1 MNETGVKKTKRGFSQ
16 FSIILTMVALMVVGI
31 SMIPM
36 LNIRYTPSLKQQDL
50 TLSFYW
56 HGASARIIEQ
66 EVTSKIEGLLASVK
80 GIKKMHS
87 VTSKGS
93 GMITLSIK
101 KNENVDAIRFEIATL
116 VKQLYSRLP
125 EQVSY
130 PNFSTNTSGE
140 EHQTLIS
147 YTLNAPI
154 STSQIQKYAEEHIVP
169 KLSRLNG
176 INSVNVYGATPYE
189 WEIQFN
195 SNKCTVLGIT
205 SGDIANAINAYHTEN
220 ILGLTT
226 ETTSS
231 GDTLQIRVL
240 LVNKAKNT
248 ASSDSPGKKND
259 NTVNGYEIW
268 DNIPITNSNGRI
280 IYLKDIATVQYKEQ
294 LPTQYYRINGLNNIN
309 LSITAEKHINTLE
322 VTARIKEEMKKL
334 EAHFPQDYSVII
346 AYDSSKEIQ
355 KELDK
360 IYIRTI
366 MSTVIL
372 LLFVYAV
379 SRKLRYLFLIVV
391 TLLANILFAFIFY
404 NLFNLEIHLYS
415 MAGITVSL
423 GLIIDTSIIMI
434 DHYSYYHNRKA
445 FLAILAALLTTIG
458 ALTIVF
464 FLPESQRNNLID
476 FSSVIII
483 NLTVSLLIALLFIPA
498 LLDKLPIKPRTGKK
512 LIKPRRRLVKL
523 THAYG
528 KLITF
533 NRRPRYRWILITIII
548 LTFGLPVHFLPS
560 KLKDKEDDNKDRK
573 GFFPELYNKTIGSK
587 FYQSKLKPY
596 LEPALGGTLRLFTEH
611 VFNGNYYNDPQRTK
625 LYIRASMPE
634 GCTVHQ
640 LNEVILKM
648 ENFLSQYKEIE
659 MYQTYVNSYNNSGII
674 ITFHPEI
681 ENGSFPVNLKD
692 ILIAKAND
700 LGGADWSIYGI
711 GQGFSNAL
719 GTGYKSNKI
728 LLTGYN
734 YDMLYSF
741 ALQLSDSLNKN
752 KRVSE
757 PEIMGSDSWRSKNST
772 EYFIDFNFER
782 FARQDLHPKDYYNF
796 LTQQLY
802 RNELNPVIIDNQQVP
817 VSLVSS
823 ENRNFDVWHMK
834 NDIITMQDKSIKLAE
849 LGSIEKRRSGND
861 IYKTNQVYSL
871 LVAYDFL
878 GPYELAKRVMD
889 RSIDKFNTILP
900 LGFKAEKNTWDWDW
914 SAQKKQYALLFLV
927 IAIIYLICAILFESL
942 WQPFVIIVMIPIS
955 FIGVFLT
962 FYLFK
967 FNFDQGGFASFVL
980 LCGIV
985 VNAGIYIINEYNL
998 ICRSAQKQGLKY
1010 YLKAYNHK
1018 VIPIFLTIVST
1029 ILGLIPF
1036 VYEGSKEVFWFS
1048 FAIGAM
1054 GGMVFSII
1062 ALVLYLPLFMKF
1074 KTPKASAAS
1083 PLSGIKSGNFSGYR
1097 KRDSINTERS
1107 DPYYIGN
1114 D

>member
-1 MNETGVKKTKRGFSQ
+1 
-16 FSIILTMVALMVVGI
+16 MVALMVVGI

-36 LNIRYTPSLKQQDL
+36 LNIRYTPSLKQQNL
-50 TLSFYW
+50 TLSFNWY
-56 HGASARIIEQ
+56 GASARIIEQ
-66 EVTSKIEGLLASVK
+66 EVTSKIEGVLASVR
-80 GIKKMHS
+80 GIKEMNS
-87 VTSKGS
+87 VTGKGS
-93 GMITLSIK
+93 GRITLSIK
-101 KNENVDAIRFEIATL
+101 KNENIDAIRFEIATL
-116 VKQLYSRLP
+116 IKQLYPRLP

-154 STSQIQKYAEEHIVP
+154 STSRIQKYAEEHIVP
-169 KLSRLNG
+169 VISRLDG
-176 INSVNVYGATPYE
+176 INSVEVYGATPYE
-189 WEIQFN
+189 WEIRFN
-195 SNKCTVLGIT
+195 PNKCSALGIT
-205 SGDIANAINAYHTEN
+205 AGNIAQAINTYHTEN

-226 ETTSS
+226 ERTLS
-231 GDTLQIRVL
+231 GDTLQVRVL
-240 LVNKAKNT
+240 LANT
-248 ASSDSPGKKND
+248 SKDLSTSDSPAKKNG
-259 NTVNGYEIW
+259 NTVSGYEIW
-268 DNIPITNSNGRI
+268 DNIPIANNHGRI

-294 LPTQYYRINGLNNIN
+294 LPTHYYRINGLNNIN
-309 LSITAEKHINTLE
+309 LSVLAEKHINTLE
-322 VTARIKEEMKKL
+322 VSARIKEEMKKL
-334 EAHFPQDYSVII
+334 EAHFPENYSVII

-360 IYIRTI
+360 IYVRTI
-366 MSTVIL
+366 MSTLIL

-379 SRKLRYLFLIVV
+379 SRKLRYLFLIIV
-391 TLLANILFAFIFY
+391 TLLANILLAFIFY
-404 NLFNLEIHLYS
+404 NLFGLEIHLYS

-445 FLAILAALLTTIG
+445 FLAIFAALLTTIG

-464 FLPESQRNNLID
+464 FLPENQRNNLID

-498 LLDKLPIKPRTGKK
+498 LLDKLPIRPRRGKK
-512 LIKPRRRLVKL
+512 LLKSRRRLVRF
-523 THAYG
+523 TRSYG
-528 KLITF
+528 KFITF
-533 NRRPRYRWILITIII
+533 CRRPRYKWILITLII
-548 LTFGLPVHFLPS
+548 LAFGLPVHLLPA
-560 KLKDKEDDNKDRK
+560 KLKDEKDNERK

-587 FYQSKLKPY
+587 FYQNTLKPY

-611 VFNGNYYNDPQRTK
+611 VFNGNYYNDPQRTR

-640 LNEVILKM
+640 LNEVMLKM
-648 ENFLSQYKEIE
+648 ENFLSQYQEIE
-659 MYQTYVNSYNNSGII
+659 TYQTYVYNYDNSGIT
-674 ITFHPEI
+674 ITFRPDA
-681 ENGSFPVNLKD
+681 ENSSFPVILKD

-719 GTGYKSNKI
+719 GSGYKSNQI
-728 LLTGYN
+728 RLSGYN

-741 ALQLSDSLNKN
+741 ARQLCDSLQLN
-752 KRVSE
+752 KRVSA

-782 FARQDLHPKDYYNF
+782 FAQQELRPSDYYHF

-802 RNELNPVIIDNQQVP
+802 RNPLNPVLIDNQQVA

-823 ENRNFDVWHMK
+823 ENKNFDVWHLE
-834 NDIITMQDKSIKLAE
+834 NDIITMNDKSVKLAE
-849 LGSIEKRRSGND
+849 LGNIEKRRSGND

-878 GPYELAKRVMD
+878 GPYELARRVME
-889 RSIDKFNTILP
+889 RHIDKLNNQLP
-900 LGFKAEKNTWDWDW
+900 LGFKAEKNGWNWDW
-914 SAQKKQYALLFLV
+914 STQKKQYALLFLV
-927 IAIIYLICAILFESL
+927 IAIIYLVCAILFESL

-967 FNFDQGGFASFVL
+967 FTFDQGGFASFVL

-998 ICRSAQKQGLKY
+998 TCQATRKQGLKY
-1010 YLKAYNHK
+1010 YLKSYNHK
-1018 VIPIFLTIVST
+1018 IIPIFLTIVST

-1048 FAIGAM
+1048 FAVGAM
-1054 GGMVFSII
+1054 GGMVFSIV
-1062 ALVLYLPLFMKF
+1062 ALLLYLPLFMKF
-1074 KTPKASAAS
+1074 KTR
-1083 PLSGIKSGNFSGYR
+1083 KSNPF
-1097 KRDSINTERS
+1097 
-1107 DPYYIGN
+1107 
-1114 D
+1114 

>member
-1 MNETGVKKTKRGFSQ
+1 
-16 FSIILTMVALMVVGI
+16 MVIGI

-36 LNIRYTPSLKQQDL
+36 LNIRYTPSLKQQEL
-50 TLSFYW
+50 TLSFSWY
-56 HGASARIIEQ
+56 GASARIIEQ
-66 EVTSKIEGLLASVK
+66 EVTSKIEGVLASVK
-80 GIKKMHS
+80 GIKEMNS

-93 GMITLSIK
+93 GRITLSIK
-101 KNENVDAIRFEIATL
+101 KNENIDAVRFEIATL
-116 VKQLYSRLP
+116 IKQLYPRLP

-154 STSQIQKYAEEHIVP
+154 STSRIQKYAEEHIVP
-169 KLSRLNG
+169 VISRLDG
-176 INSVNVYGATPYE
+176 INSVEVYGATPYE
-189 WEIQFN
+189 WEIRFDP
-195 SNKCTVLGIT
+195 NKCAAIGIT
-205 SGDIANAINAYHTEN
+205 ASDIAYAIDTYHTEN

-226 ETTSS
+226 ERTAA

-240 LVNKAKNT
+240 LVNTSKDL
-248 ASSDSPGKKND
+248 ASSDSPSKKNG
-259 NTVNGYEIW
+259 NTVSGYEIW
-268 DNIPITNSNGRI
+268 DDIPVANNNGRI
-280 IYLKDIATVQYKEQ
+280 IRLKDIATVQYKEQ
-294 LPTQYYRINGLNNIN
+294 LPTHYYRINGLNNIN
-309 LSITAEKHINTLE
+309 LSVMAEKHINTLE

-334 EAHFPQDYSVII
+334 EARFPENYSVII

-355 KELDK
+355 KELYK
-360 IYIRTI
+360 IYIRTV
-366 MSTVIL
+366 MSTLIL

-379 SRKLRYLFLIVV
+379 SRKLRYLFLIIV
-391 TLLANILFAFIFY
+391 TLLANILLAFIFY
-404 NLFNLEIHLYS
+404 NLFDLEIHLYS

-445 FLAILAALLTTIG
+445 FLAIFAALLTTIG

-464 FLPESQRNNLID
+464 FLPETQRNNLID

-498 LLDKLPIKPRTGKK
+498 LLDKLPIRPRTGKK
-512 LIKPRRRLVKL
+512 LIKSRRRLVRF
-523 THAYG
+523 TRSYG
-528 KLITF
+528 KFITCC
-533 NRRPRYRWILITIII
+533 RRPRYKWILITLII
-548 LTFGLPVHFLPS
+548 LTFGLPVHLLPA
-560 KLKDKEDDNKDRK
+560 KLKDEKDKERK

-587 FYQSKLKPY
+587 FYQSTLKPY
-596 LEPALGGTLRLFTEH
+596 IEPALGGTLRLFTEH
-611 VFNGNYYNDPQRTK
+611 VFNGNYYNDPQRTR

-640 LNEVILKM
+640 LNEVMLKM
-648 ENFLSQYKEIE
+648 ENFLSQYQEIE
-659 MYQTYVNSYNNSGII
+659 TYQTYVYNYDNSGIT
-674 ITFHPEI
+674 ITFRPEA
-681 ENGSFPVNLKD
+681 EKGSFPVILKD

-728 LLTGYN
+728 RLTGYN

-741 ALQLSDSLNKN
+741 ARQLCDSLNQN
-752 KRVSE
+752 KRVSA
-757 PEIMGSDSWRSKNST
+757 PEIMGADTWRSKNST

-782 FARQDLHPKDYYNF
+782 FARQELSPNDYYHF

-802 RNELNPVIIDNQQVP
+802 RNSLHPVLLDNQQVA

-823 ENRNFDVWHMK
+823 ENRNFDVWHLE
-834 NDIITMQDKSIKLAE
+834 NDIITMKDKSVKLAE
-849 LGSIEKRRSGND
+849 LGNIEKRRSGND

-878 GPYELAKRVMD
+878 GPYELAKRVME
-889 RSIDKFNTILP
+889 RNIDKLNKQLP
-900 LGFKAEKNTWDWDW
+900 IGFKAEKNGWDWDW
-914 SAQKKQYALLFLV
+914 STQKKQYALLFLV
-927 IAIIYLICAILFESL
+927 TAIIYFVCAILFESL
-942 WQPFVIIVMIPIS
+942 WQPFVIIIMIPIS

-967 FNFDQGGFASFVL
+967 FTFDQGGFASFVL

-998 ICRSAQKQGLKY
+998 TCRAARKQGLKY
-1010 YLKAYNHK
+1010 YLKSYNHK
-1018 VIPIFLTIVST
+1018 IIPIFLTIVST

-1048 FAIGAM
+1048 FAVGAM
-1054 GGMVFSII
+1054 GGMVFSIV
-1062 ALVLYLPLFMKF
+1062 ALLLYLPLFMKF
-1074 KTPKASAAS
+1074 KGGKD
-1083 PLSGIKSGNFSGYR
+1083 F
-1097 KRDSINTERS
+1097 INS
-1107 DPYYIGN
+1107 L
-1114 D
+1114 

>member
-1 MNETGVKKTKRGFSQ
+1 MNETGIKKTKRGFSQ

-31 SMIPM
+31 SMIPL

-50 TLSFYW
+50 TLSFSWY
-56 HGASARIIEQ
+56 GASARIIEQ
-66 EVTSKIEGLLASVK
+66 EVTSKIEGVLASVR
-80 GIKKMHS
+80 GIKEMHS
-87 VTSKGS
+87 VTGKGS
-93 GMITLSIK
+93 GYITLSIK
-101 KNENVDAIRFEIATL
+101 KNENVDAVRFEIATL
-116 VKQLYSRLP
+116 VKQLYPRLP

-169 KLSRLNG
+169 VISRLNG

-195 SNKCTVLGIT
+195 PNKCVVLGIT
-205 SGDIANAINAYHTEN
+205 SSDIAKAINTYHSEN

-226 ETTSS
+226 EKTAT

-240 LVNKAKNT
+240 LVNTTKNT
-248 ASSDSPGKKND
+248 TSSDSRLNKNS
-259 NTVNGYEIW
+259 NTVSGYEIW

-294 LPTQYYRINGLNNIN
+294 LPTHYYRINGLNNIN

-322 VTARIKEEMKKL
+322 VTAHIKEEMKKL
-334 EAHFPQDYSVII
+334 EAQFPENYSVIV

-379 SRKLRYLFLIVV
+379 SRKLRYLFLITI
-391 TLLANILFAFIFY
+391 TLLANILLAFIFY

-464 FLPESQRNNLID
+464 FLPENQRNNLID

-483 NLTVSLLIALLFIPA
+483 NLTVSLIIALLFIPA
-498 LLDKLPIKPRTGKK
+498 LLDKLPIKPRSGKK
-512 LIKPRRRLVKL
+512 LIKPRRRLVKF
-523 THAYG
+523 THIYG
-528 KLITF
+528 KFISF
-533 NRRPRYRWILITIII
+533 SRRPRYKWILIVIII
-548 LTFGLPVHFLPS
+548 LTFGLPIHLLPA
-560 KLKDKEDDNKDRK
+560 KLKDEKDKDKDRK

-587 FYQSKLKPY
+587 FYQGTLKTY
-596 LEPALGGTLRLFTEH
+596 LDPVLGGTLRLFTEH
-611 VFNGNYYNDPQRTK
+611 VFNGNYYSDPQRTR

-640 LNEVILKM
+640 LNEVLLKM

-659 MYQTYVNSYNNSGII
+659 MYQTYVYSYDNSGIT
-674 ITFHPEI
+674 ITFRPET
-681 ENGSFPVNLKD
+681 ENGSFPVSLKD

-719 GTGYKSNKI
+719 GSGYKSNKI
-728 LLTGYN
+728 HLTGYN
-734 YDMLYSF
+734 YDMLYDF
-741 ALQLSDSLNKN
+741 AQQLCDSLSLN
-752 KRVSE
+752 KRVSA
-757 PEIMGSDSWRSKNST
+757 PEIMGSDAWRSKNST

-782 FARQDLHPKDYYNF
+782 FAQQDLHPSDYYSF

-802 RNELNPVIIDNQQVP
+802 RNELNPVMINSEQVP

-823 ENRNFDVWHMK
+823 ESKNFDVWHLK
-834 NDIITMQDKSIKLAE
+834 NDIITMKEKSIKLAE

-878 GPYELAKRVMD
+878 GPYELAKRVME
-889 RSIDKFNTILP
+889 RNIDKLNKKLP
-900 LGFKAEKNTWDWDW
+900 LGFKAEKNDWGWDWA
-914 SAQKKQYALLFLV
+914 AQKKQYALLFLV
-927 IAIIYLICAILFESL
+927 IAIIYLVCAILFESL
-942 WQPFVIIVMIPIS
+942 WQPFVIIIMIPIS

-967 FNFDQGGFASFVL
+967 FTFDQGGFASFVL

-998 ICRSAQKQGLKY
+998 TCRATHKQGLKY
-1010 YLKAYNHK
+1010 YLKSYNHK
-1018 VIPIFLTIVST
+1018 IIPIFLTIVST

-1048 FAIGAM
+1048 FAVGAM
-1054 GGMVFSII
+1054 GGMVFSIV
-1062 ALVLYLPLFMKF
+1062 ALILYLPLFMKF
-1074 KTPKASAAS
+1074 KTPKA
-1083 PLSGIKSGNFSGYR
+1083 LSNP
-1097 KRDSINTERS
+1097 NPTERIVS
-1107 DPYYIGN
+1107 EDTTELTGI
-1114 D
+1114 

>member
-1 MNETGVKKTKRGFSQ
+1 MNETGAKKQGFSQ
-16 FSIILTMVALMVVGI
+16 FSIILTMVAFMVVGI

-36 LNIRYTPSLKQQDL
+36 LNIRYTPSLKQQEL
-50 TLSFYW
+50 TLSFNWY
-56 HGASARIIEQ
+56 GASARIIEQ
-66 EVTSKIEGLLASVK
+66 EVTSKIEGVLASVR
-80 GIKKMHS
+80 GIKEMRS
-87 VTSKGS
+87 VTGKGS
-93 GMITLSIK
+93 GRITLSIK
-101 KNENVDAIRFEIATL
+101 KNENIDAVRFEIATL
-116 VKQLYSRLP
+116 IKQLYPRLP

-169 KLSRLNG
+169 VISRLDG
-176 INSVNVYGATPYE
+176 INSVQVYGATPYE
-189 WEIQFN
+189 WEIRFN
-195 SNKCTVLGIT
+195 PNKCTVLGIT
-205 SGDIANAINAYHTEN
+205 AGDIAQAINTYHTEN

-226 ETTSS
+226 ERTVS

-240 LVNKAKNT
+240 LVNTSKEL
-248 ASSDSPGKKND
+248 SSADSPSKRNS
-259 NTVNGYEIW
+259 NTVSGYEIW
-268 DNIPITNSNGRI
+268 DNIPIANNNGRI
-280 IYLKDIATVQYKEQ
+280 IYLKDIATVQYREQ
-294 LPTQYYRINGLNNIN
+294 LPTHYYRINGLNNIN
-309 LSITAEKHINTLE
+309 LSVMAEKHINTLE

-334 EAHFPQDYSVII
+334 EARFPENYSVIV

-360 IYIRTI
+360 IYTRTI
-366 MSTVIL
+366 MSTLIL

-379 SRKLRYLFLIVV
+379 SRKLRYLFLIIV
-391 TLLANILFAFIFY
+391 TLLANIMLAFIFY
-404 NLFNLEIHLYS
+404 NLFDLEIHLYS

-445 FLAILAALLTTIG
+445 FLAIFAALLTTIG

-464 FLPESQRNNLID
+464 FLPENQRNNLMD

-483 NLTVSLLIALLFIPA
+483 NLTVSLIIALLFIPA
-498 LLDKLPIKPRTGKK
+498 LLDKLPIRPRTGKK
-512 LIKPRRRLVKL
+512 LIRSRRRLVRF
-523 THAYG
+523 THIYA
-528 KLITF
+528 KFISF
-533 NRRPRYRWILITIII
+533 SRRPRYKWILITLII
-548 LTFGLPVHFLPS
+548 LAFGLPVHFLPA
-560 KLKDKEDDNKDRK
+560 KLKDDKDKERK

-587 FYQSKLKPY
+587 FYQSTLKPY
-596 LEPALGGTLRLFTEH
+596 LEPVLGGTLRLFTEH
-611 VFNGNYYNDPQRTK
+611 VFNGNYYNDPQRTR
-625 LYIRASMPE
+625 LYVRASMPE

-648 ENFLSQYKEIE
+648 ENFLSQYQEIE
-659 MYQTYVNSYNNSGII
+659 TYQTYVYNYDNSGIT
-674 ITFHPEI
+674 ITFRPDV
-681 ENGSFPVNLKD
+681 ENGSFPVMLKD

-728 LLTGYN
+728 RLTGYN

-741 ALQLSDSLNKN
+741 ARQLCDSLSLN
-752 KRVSE
+752 KRVSA
-757 PEIMGSDSWRSKNST
+757 PEIMGADSWRSKNST

-782 FARQDLHPKDYYNF
+782 FAQQELRPNDYYTF

-802 RNELNPVIIDNQQVP
+802 RNALNPVLIDNQQVA

-823 ENRNFDVWHMK
+823 ESKNFDVWHLE
-834 NDIITMQDKSIKLAE
+834 NDIITMKDKSVKLAE
-849 LGSIEKRRSGND
+849 LGNIEKRRSGND

-878 GPYELAKRVMD
+878 GPYELAKRVME
-889 RSIDKFNTILP
+889 RNIDKLNRQLP
-900 LGFKAEKNTWDWDW
+900 LGFKAEKNGWDWEW
-914 SAQKKQYALLFLV
+914 STQKKQYALLFLV
-927 IAIIYLICAILFESL
+927 IAIIYLVCAILFESL
-942 WQPFVIIVMIPIS
+942 WQPFVIIIMIPIS

-967 FNFDQGGFASFVL
+967 FTFDQGGFASFVL

-998 ICRSAQKQGLKY
+998 TCRAVRKQGLKY
-1010 YLKAYNHK
+1010 YLKSYNHK
-1018 VIPIFLTIVST
+1018 IIPIFLTIVST

-1048 FAIGAM
+1048 FAVGAM

-1074 KTPKASAAS
+1074 KPR
-1083 PLSGIKSGNFSGYR
+1083 KSNPS
-1097 KRDSINTERS
+1097 
-1107 DPYYIGN
+1107 
-1114 D
+1114 

>member
-1 MNETGVKKTKRGFSQ
+1 MNETGAKKQGFSQ
-16 FSIILTMVALMVVGI
+16 FSIILTMVAFMVVGI

-36 LNIRYTPSLKQQDL
+36 LNIRYTPSLKQQEL
-50 TLSFYW
+50 TLSFNWY
-56 HGASARIIEQ
+56 GASARIIEQ
-66 EVTSKIEGLLASVK
+66 EVTSKIEGVLASVR
-80 GIKKMHS
+80 GIKEMRS
-87 VTSKGS
+87 VTGKGS
-93 GMITLSIK
+93 GRITLSIK
-101 KNENVDAIRFEIATL
+101 KNENIDAVRFEIATL
-116 VKQLYSRLP
+116 IKQLYPRLP

-147 YTLNAPI
+147 YILNAPI

-169 KLSRLNG
+169 VISRLDG
-176 INSVNVYGATPYE
+176 INSVQVYGATPYE
-189 WEIQFN
+189 WEIRFN
-195 SNKCTVLGIT
+195 PNKCTVLGIT
-205 SGDIANAINAYHTEN
+205 AGDIAQAINTYHTEN

-226 ETTSS
+226 ERTVS

-240 LVNKAKNT
+240 LVNTSKEL
-248 ASSDSPGKKND
+248 SSADSPSKRNS
-259 NTVNGYEIW
+259 NTVSGYEIW
-268 DNIPITNSNGRI
+268 DNIPIANNNGRI
-280 IYLKDIATVQYKEQ
+280 IYLKDIATVQYREQ
-294 LPTQYYRINGLNNIN
+294 LPTHYYRINGLNNIN
-309 LSITAEKHINTLE
+309 LSVMAEKHINTLE

-334 EAHFPQDYSVII
+334 ETRFPENYSVIV

-360 IYIRTI
+360 IYTRTI
-366 MSTVIL
+366 MSTLIL

-379 SRKLRYLFLIVV
+379 SRKLRYLFLIIV
-391 TLLANILFAFIFY
+391 TLLANILLAFIFY
-404 NLFNLEIHLYS
+404 NLFDLEIHLYS

-445 FLAILAALLTTIG
+445 FLAIFAALLTTIG

-464 FLPESQRNNLID
+464 FLPENQRNNLMD

-483 NLTVSLLIALLFIPA
+483 NLTVSLIIALLFIPA
-498 LLDKLPIKPRTGKK
+498 LLDKLPIRPRTGKK
-512 LIKPRRRLVKL
+512 LIRSRRRLVQF
-523 THAYG
+523 THIYANF
-528 KLITF
+528 ISF
-533 NRRPRYRWILITIII
+533 SRRPRYKWILITLII
-548 LTFGLPVHFLPS
+548 LAFGLPVHFLPA
-560 KLKDKEDDNKDRK
+560 KLKDDKDKDRK

-587 FYQSKLKPY
+587 FYQSTLKPY

-611 VFNGNYYNDPQRTK
+611 VFNGNYYNDPQRTR
-625 LYIRASMPE
+625 LYVRASMPE

-640 LNEVILKM
+640 LNEVMLKM
-648 ENFLSQYKEIE
+648 ENFLSQYQEIE
-659 MYQTYVNSYNNSGII
+659 TYQTYVYNYDNSGIT
-674 ITFHPEI
+674 ITFRPDV
-681 ENGSFPVNLKD
+681 ENGSFPVMLKD

-728 LLTGYN
+728 RLTGYN

-741 ALQLSDSLNKN
+741 ARQLCDSLSLN
-752 KRVSE
+752 KRVSA
-757 PEIMGSDSWRSKNST
+757 PEIMGADSWRSKNST

-782 FARQDLHPKDYYNF
+782 FAQQELRPNDYYTF

-802 RNELNPVIIDNQQVP
+802 RNALNPVLIDNQQVA

-823 ENRNFDVWHMK
+823 ESKNFDVWHLE
-834 NDIITMQDKSIKLAE
+834 NDIITMKDKSVKLAE
-849 LGSIEKRRSGND
+849 LGNIEKRRSGND

-878 GPYELAKRVMD
+878 GPYELAKRVME
-889 RSIDKFNTILP
+889 RNIDKLNRQLP
-900 LGFKAEKNTWDWDW
+900 LGFKAEKNGWDWEW
-914 SAQKKQYALLFLV
+914 STQKKQYALLFLV
-927 IAIIYLICAILFESL
+927 IAIIYLVCAILFESL
-942 WQPFVIIVMIPIS
+942 WQPFVIIIMIPIS

-967 FNFDQGGFASFVL
+967 FTFDQGGFASFVL

-998 ICRSAQKQGLKY
+998 TCRAVRKQGLKY
-1010 YLKAYNHK
+1010 YLKSYNHK
-1018 VIPIFLTIVST
+1018 IIPIFLTIVST

-1048 FAIGAM
+1048 FAVGAM

-1074 KTPKASAAS
+1074 KPR
-1083 PLSGIKSGNFSGYR
+1083 KSNPS
-1097 KRDSINTERS
+1097 
-1107 DPYYIGN
+1107 
-1114 D
+1114 

>member
-1 MNETGVKKTKRGFSQ
+1 MNETGANKRGFSQ
-16 FSIILTMVALMVVGI
+16 FSIILTMVALRVVGI

-36 LNIRYTPSLKQQDL
+36 LNIRYTPSLKQQNL
-50 TLSFYW
+50 TLSFNWY
-56 HGASARIIEQ
+56 GASARIIEQ
-66 EVTSKIEGLLASVK
+66 EVTSKIEGVLASVR
-80 GIKKMHS
+80 GIKEMNS
-87 VTSKGS
+87 VTGKGS
-93 GMITLSIK
+93 GRITLSIK
-101 KNENVDAIRFEIATL
+101 KNENIDAIRFEIATL
-116 VKQLYSRLP
+116 IKQLYPRLP

-154 STSQIQKYAEEHIVP
+154 STSRIQKYAEEHIVP
-169 KLSRLNG
+169 VISRLDG
-176 INSVNVYGATPYE
+176 INSVEVYGATPYE
-189 WEIQFN
+189 WEIRFN
-195 SNKCTVLGIT
+195 PNKCSALGIT
-205 SGDIANAINAYHTEN
+205 AGNIAQAINTYHTEN

-226 ETTSS
+226 ERTLS
-231 GDTLQIRVL
+231 GDTLQVRVL
-240 LVNKAKNT
+240 LANT
-248 ASSDSPGKKND
+248 SKDLSTSDSPAKKNG
-259 NTVNGYEIW
+259 NTVSGYEIW
-268 DNIPITNSNGRI
+268 DNIPIANNHGRI

-294 LPTQYYRINGLNNIN
+294 LPTHYYRINGLNNIN
-309 LSITAEKHINTLE
+309 LSVLAEKHINTLE
-322 VTARIKEEMKKL
+322 VSARIKEEMKKL
-334 EAHFPQDYSVII
+334 EAHFPENYSVII

-360 IYIRTI
+360 IYVRTI
-366 MSTVIL
+366 MSTLIL

-379 SRKLRYLFLIVV
+379 SRKLRYLFLIIV
-391 TLLANILFAFIFY
+391 TLLANILLAFIFY
-404 NLFNLEIHLYS
+404 NLFGLEIHLYS

-445 FLAILAALLTTIG
+445 FLAIFAALLTTIG

-464 FLPESQRNNLID
+464 FLPENQRNNLID

-498 LLDKLPIKPRTGKK
+498 LLDKLPIRPRRGKK
-512 LIKPRRRLVKL
+512 LLKSRRRLVRF
-523 THAYG
+523 TRSYG
-528 KLITF
+528 KFITF
-533 NRRPRYRWILITIII
+533 CRRPRYKWILITLII
-548 LTFGLPVHFLPS
+548 LAFGLPVHLLPA
-560 KLKDKEDDNKDRK
+560 KLKDEKDNERK

-587 FYQSKLKPY
+587 FYQNTLKPY

-611 VFNGNYYNDPQRTK
+611 VFNGNYYNDPQRTR

-640 LNEVILKM
+640 LNEVMLKM
-648 ENFLSQYKEIE
+648 ENFLSQYQEIE
-659 MYQTYVNSYNNSGII
+659 TYQTYVYNYDNSGIT
-674 ITFHPEI
+674 ITFRPDA
-681 ENGSFPVNLKD
+681 ENSSFPVILKD

-719 GTGYKSNKI
+719 GSGYKSNQI
-728 LLTGYN
+728 RLSGYN

-741 ALQLSDSLNKN
+741 ARQLCDSLQLN
-752 KRVSE
+752 KRVSA

-782 FARQDLHPKDYYNF
+782 FAQQELRPSDYYHF

-802 RNELNPVIIDNQQVP
+802 RNPLNPVLIDNQQVA

-823 ENRNFDVWHMK
+823 ENKNFDVWHLE
-834 NDIITMQDKSIKLAE
+834 NDIITMNDKSVKLAE
-849 LGSIEKRRSGND
+849 LGNIEKRRSGND

-878 GPYELAKRVMD
+878 GPYELARRVME
-889 RSIDKFNTILP
+889 RHIDKLNNQLP
-900 LGFKAEKNTWDWDW
+900 LGFKAEKNGWNWDW
-914 SAQKKQYALLFLV
+914 STQKKQYALLFLV
-927 IAIIYLICAILFESL
+927 IAIIYLVCAILFESL

-967 FNFDQGGFASFVL
+967 FTFDQGGFASFVL

-998 ICRSAQKQGLKY
+998 TCQATRKQGLKY
-1010 YLKAYNHK
+1010 YLKSYNHK
-1018 VIPIFLTIVST
+1018 IIPIFLTIVST

-1048 FAIGAM
+1048 FAVGAM
-1054 GGMVFSII
+1054 GGMVFSIV
-1062 ALVLYLPLFMKF
+1062 ALLLYLPLFMKF
-1074 KTPKASAAS
+1074 KTR
-1083 PLSGIKSGNFSGYR
+1083 KSNPF
-1097 KRDSINTERS
+1097 
-1107 DPYYIGN
+1107 
-1114 D
+1114 

>member
-1 MNETGVKKTKRGFSQ
+1 MNETGSNKRGFSQ

-36 LNIRYTPSLKQQDL
+36 LNIRYTPSLKQQNL
-50 TLSFYW
+50 TLSFNWY
-56 HGASARIIEQ
+56 GASARIIEQ
-66 EVTSKIEGLLASVK
+66 EVTSKIEGVLASVR
-80 GIKKMHS
+80 GIKEMNS
-87 VTSKGS
+87 VTGKGS
-93 GMITLSIK
+93 GRITLSIK
-101 KNENVDAIRFEIATL
+101 KNENIDAIRFEIATL
-116 VKQLYSRLP
+116 IKQLYPRLP

-154 STSQIQKYAEEHIVP
+154 STSRIQKYAEEHIVP
-169 KLSRLNG
+169 VISRLDG
-176 INSVNVYGATPYE
+176 INSVQVYGATPYE
-189 WEIQFN
+189 WEIRFN
-195 SNKCTVLGIT
+195 PNKCSALGIT
-205 SGDIANAINAYHTEN
+205 AGDIAQAINTYHTEN

-226 ETTSS
+226 EQTLS
-231 GDTLQIRVL
+231 GDTLQVRVL
-240 LVNKAKNT
+240 LANT
-248 ASSDSPGKKND
+248 SKDLSTSDSPAKKND
-259 NTVNGYEIW
+259 NTVSGYEIW
-268 DNIPITNSNGRI
+268 DNIPIANNHGRI

-294 LPTQYYRINGLNNIN
+294 LPTHYYRINGLNNIN
-309 LSITAEKHINTLE
+309 LSVLAEKHINTLE
-322 VTARIKEEMKKL
+322 VSARIKEEMKKL
-334 EAHFPQDYSVII
+334 EAHFPENYSVII

-360 IYIRTI
+360 IYVRTI
-366 MSTVIL
+366 MSTLIL

-379 SRKLRYLFLIVV
+379 SRKLRYLFLIIV
-391 TLLANILFAFIFY
+391 TLLANILLAFIFY
-404 NLFNLEIHLYS
+404 NLFGLEIHLYS

-445 FLAILAALLTTIG
+445 FLAIFAALLTTIG

-464 FLPESQRNNLID
+464 FLPENQRNNLID

-498 LLDKLPIKPRTGKK
+498 LLDKLPIRPRRGKK
-512 LIKPRRRLVKL
+512 LLKSRRRLVRF
-523 THAYG
+523 TRSYG
-528 KLITF
+528 KFITF
-533 NRRPRYRWILITIII
+533 CRRPRYKWILITLII
-548 LTFGLPVHFLPS
+548 LAFGLPVHLLPA
-560 KLKDKEDDNKDRK
+560 KLKDEKDNERK

-587 FYQSKLKPY
+587 FYQNTLKPY

-611 VFNGNYYNDPQRTK
+611 VFNGNYYNDPQRTR

-640 LNEVILKM
+640 LNEVMLKM
-648 ENFLSQYKEIE
+648 ENFLSQYQEIE
-659 MYQTYVNSYNNSGII
+659 TYQTYVYNYDNSGIT
-674 ITFHPEI
+674 ITFRSDA
-681 ENGSFPVNLKD
+681 ENSSFPVILKD

-719 GTGYKSNKI
+719 GSGYKSNQI
-728 LLTGYN
+728 RLSGYN

-741 ALQLSDSLNKN
+741 ARQLCDSLQLN
-752 KRVSE
+752 KRVSA

-782 FARQDLHPKDYYNF
+782 FAQQELRPSDYYHF

-802 RNELNPVIIDNQQVP
+802 RNPLNPVLIDNQQVA

-823 ENRNFDVWHMK
+823 ENKNFDVWHLE
-834 NDIITMQDKSIKLAE
+834 NDIITMNDKSVKLAE
-849 LGSIEKRRSGND
+849 LGNIEKRRSGND

-878 GPYELAKRVMD
+878 GPYELARRVME
-889 RSIDKFNTILP
+889 RHIDKLNNQLP
-900 LGFKAEKNTWDWDW
+900 LGFKAEKNGWNWDW
-914 SAQKKQYALLFLV
+914 STQKKQYALLFLV
-927 IAIIYLICAILFESL
+927 IAIIYLVCAILFESL

-967 FNFDQGGFASFVL
+967 FTFDQGGFASFVL

-998 ICRSAQKQGLKY
+998 TCQTTRKQGLKY
-1010 YLKAYNHK
+1010 YLKSYNHK
-1018 VIPIFLTIVST
+1018 IIPIFLTIVST

-1048 FAIGAM
+1048 FAVGAM
-1054 GGMVFSII
+1054 GGMVFSIV
-1062 ALVLYLPLFMKF
+1062 ALLLYLPLFMKF
-1074 KTPKASAAS
+1074 K
-1083 PLSGIKSGNFSGYR
+1083 GN
-1097 KRDSINTERS
+1097 K
-1107 DPYYIGN
+1107 
-1114 D
+1114 

>member
-1 MNETGVKKTKRGFSQ
+1 
-16 FSIILTMVALMVVGI
+16 MVALMVIGI

-36 LNIRYTPSLKQQDL
+36 LNIRYTPSLKQQEL
-50 TLSFYW
+50 TLSFSWY
-56 HGASARIIEQ
+56 GASARIIEQ
-66 EVTSKIEGLLASVK
+66 EVTSKIEGVLASVK
-80 GIKKMHS
+80 GIKEMNS

-93 GMITLSIK
+93 GRITLSIK
-101 KNENVDAIRFEIATL
+101 KNENIDAVRFEIATL
-116 VKQLYSRLP
+116 IKQLYPRLP

-154 STSQIQKYAEEHIVP
+154 STSRIQKYAEEHIVP
-169 KLSRLNG
+169 VISRLDG
-176 INSVNVYGATPYE
+176 INSVEVYGATPYE
-189 WEIQFN
+189 WEIRFDP
-195 SNKCTVLGIT
+195 NKCAAIGIT
-205 SGDIANAINAYHTEN
+205 ASDIAYAIDTYHTEN

-226 ETTSS
+226 ERTAA

-240 LVNKAKNT
+240 LVNTSKDL
-248 ASSDSPGKKND
+248 ASSDSPSKKNG
-259 NTVNGYEIW
+259 NTVSGYEIW
-268 DNIPITNSNGRI
+268 DDIPIANNNGRI
-280 IYLKDIATVQYKEQ
+280 IRLKDIATVQYKEQ
-294 LPTQYYRINGLNNIN
+294 LPTHYYRINGLNNIN
-309 LSITAEKHINTLE
+309 LSVMAEKHINTLE

-334 EAHFPQDYSVII
+334 EARFPENYSVII

-360 IYIRTI
+360 IYIRTV
-366 MSTVIL
+366 MSTLIL

-379 SRKLRYLFLIVV
+379 SRKLRYLFLIIV
-391 TLLANILFAFIFY
+391 TLLANILLAFIFY
-404 NLFNLEIHLYS
+404 NLFDLEIHLYS

-445 FLAILAALLTTIG
+445 FLAIFAALLTTIG

-464 FLPESQRNNLID
+464 FLPENQRNNLID

-498 LLDKLPIKPRTGKK
+498 LLDKLPIRPRTGKK
-512 LIKPRRRLVKL
+512 LIKSRRRLVRF
-523 THAYG
+523 TRSYG
-528 KLITF
+528 KFITCC
-533 NRRPRYRWILITIII
+533 RRPRYKWILITLII
-548 LTFGLPVHFLPS
+548 LTFGLPVHLLPA
-560 KLKDKEDDNKDRK
+560 KLKDEKDKERK

-587 FYQSKLKPY
+587 FYQSTLKPY
-596 LEPALGGTLRLFTEH
+596 IEPALGGTLRLFTEH
-611 VFNGNYYNDPQRTK
+611 VFNGNYYNDPQRTR

-640 LNEVILKM
+640 LNEVMLKM
-648 ENFLSQYKEIE
+648 ENFLSQYQEIE
-659 MYQTYVNSYNNSGII
+659 TYQTYVYNYDNSGIT
-674 ITFHPEI
+674 ITFRPEA
-681 ENGSFPVNLKD
+681 EKGSFPVILKD

-728 LLTGYN
+728 RLTGYN

-741 ALQLSDSLNKN
+741 ARQLCDSLNQN
-752 KRVSE
+752 KRVSA
-757 PEIMGSDSWRSKNST
+757 PEIMGADTWRSKNST

-782 FARQDLHPKDYYNF
+782 FARQELSPNDYYHF

-802 RNELNPVIIDNQQVP
+802 RNSLHPVLLDNQQVA

-823 ENRNFDVWHMK
+823 ENRNFDVWHLE
-834 NDIITMQDKSIKLAE
+834 NDIITMKDKSVKLAE
-849 LGSIEKRRSGND
+849 LGNIEKRRSGND

-878 GPYELAKRVMD
+878 GPYELAKRVME
-889 RSIDKFNTILP
+889 RNIDKLNKQLP
-900 LGFKAEKNTWDWDW
+900 IGFKAEKNGWDWDW
-914 SAQKKQYALLFLV
+914 STQKKQYALLFLV
-927 IAIIYLICAILFESL
+927 IAIIYFVCAILFESL
-942 WQPFVIIVMIPIS
+942 WQPFVIIIMIPIS

-967 FNFDQGGFASFVL
+967 FTFDQGGFASFVL

-998 ICRSAQKQGLKY
+998 TCRAARKQGLKY
-1010 YLKAYNHK
+1010 YLKSYNHK
-1018 VIPIFLTIVST
+1018 IIPIFLTIVST

-1036 VYEGSKEVFWFS
+1036 IYEGSKEVFWFS
-1048 FAIGAM
+1048 FAVGAM
-1054 GGMVFSII
+1054 GGMVFSIV
-1062 ALVLYLPLFMKF
+1062 ALLLYLPLFMKF
-1074 KTPKASAAS
+1074 KGGK
-1083 PLSGIKSGNFSGYR
+1083 
-1097 KRDSINTERS
+1097 DSINS
-1107 DPYYIGN
+1107 L
-1114 D
+1114 